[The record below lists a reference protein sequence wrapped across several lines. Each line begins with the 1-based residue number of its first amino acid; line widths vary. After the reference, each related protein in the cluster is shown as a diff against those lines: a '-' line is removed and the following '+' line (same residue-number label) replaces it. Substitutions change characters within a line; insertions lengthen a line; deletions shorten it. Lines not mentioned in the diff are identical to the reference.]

1 MEGFRSHMEGKG
13 YSWMFEAEDAEDDD
27 DRRPLMEEL
36 EIDPADILHK
46 ARCALRPPK
55 GGLGQTQDF
64 WGPLSVVLTYA
75 SLLVWGNMAALS
87 WILCLWVFGSF
98 IIFFLVRVLGADV
111 TLAHTLGSLGYNL
124 LPLVISRVALLAA
137 VGSTGAASI
146 GVRVACTAWATFS
159 ASGWLFTADLA
170 SKRLLMVYPLGL
182 YFYFFVALSTG
193 V

>member
-1 MEGFRSHMEGKG
+1 MEGKG
-13 YSWMFEAEDAEDDD
+13 YSWMFDAEDAEDDD

-36 EIDPADILHK
+36 EIDPADIIHK
-46 ARCALRPPK
+46 AKCALRPPK

-64 WGPLSVVLTYA
+64 WGPLSVVLMYA

-87 WILCLWVFGSF
+87 WILCLWVFGSS
-98 IIFFLVRVLGADV
+98 IIYFLVRVLGADV

-124 LPLVISRVALLAA
+124 LPLVISRVALLTT
-137 VGSTGAASI
+137 VGSTNAASI
-146 GVRVACTAWATFS
+146 VIRALCTAWATFS
-159 ASGWLFTADLA
+159 ASRWLFTADLA

>member
-13 YSWMFEAEDAEDDD
+13 YSWMFDAEDAEDDD
-27 DRRPLMEEL
+27 DRRPLLEEL
-36 EIDPADILHK
+36 EIDPADIIHK
-46 ARCALRPPK
+46 AKCALRPPK

-64 WGPLSVVLTYA
+64 WGPLSVVLMYA

-87 WILCLWVFGSF
+87 WILCLWVFGSS
-98 IIFFLVRVLGADV
+98 IIYFLVRVLGADV

-124 LPLVISRVALLAA
+124 LPLVISRVALLTT
-137 VGSTGAASI
+137 VGSTNAASI
-146 GVRVACTAWATFS
+146 VIRALCTAWATFS
-159 ASGWLFTADLA
+159 ASRWLFTADLA

>member
-1 MEGFRSHMEGKG
+1 MEGFKSHMEGKG
-13 YSWMFEAEDAEDDD
+13 YSWMFDAEDAEDDD

-36 EIDPADILHK
+36 EIDPADIIHK
-46 ARCALRPPK
+46 AKCALRPPK

-64 WGPLSVVLTYA
+64 WGPLSVVLMYA

-87 WILCLWVFGSF
+87 WILCLWVFGSS
-98 IIFFLVRVLGADV
+98 IIYFLVRVLGADV

-124 LPLVISRVALLAA
+124 LPLVISRVALLAT
-137 VGSTGAASI
+137 GSTNAASI
-146 GVRVACTAWATFS
+146 VIRALCTAWATFS
-159 ASGWLFTADLA
+159 ASRWLFTADLA